1 MGYTMR
7 QFYSDSETAAGTF
20 VGEPRLDPRAA
31 IKTNMDCPS
40 CGKANPE
47 HARFCVNCGAPLA
60 GPPADNATTAIAET
74 EALAPFTADS
84 HTAAPRRVEPS
95 ISATPATTPL
105 TIEHVTHAF
114 SPGDFLV
121 MVVDDMVD
129 NLVII
134 SLHLQQEGY
143 RVVTAADGEEAIQVA
158 ALSQPDLIL
167 MDISMPGLDGLA
179 ATRQLR
185 EHPNLSSIPVV
196 AVTAFSTDGFRRAA
210 YDAGLD
216 GYLTKPLDFKR
227 LDELV
232 RSLLPER

>member
-7 QFYSDSETAAGTF
+7 QFYSDSDTAAGTF
-20 VGEPRLDPRAA
+20 VGGPKLDPRAA

-60 GPPADNATTAIAET
+60 GPSAGNATTALAET
-74 EALAPFTADS
+74 EPVAPFTAA
-84 HTAAPRRVEPS
+84 HAAAPRPVEPL

-105 TIEHVTHAF
+105 TIEHVTHEF

-121 MVVDDMVD
+121 MVVDDIVD
-129 NLVII
+129 NLVVI

-196 AVTAFSTDGFRRAA
+196 AITAFSTDGFRRAA

-227 LDELV
+227 LDDLV